1 MISKPVQPALPEIN
15 LSQTELQLVNFIRNQ
30 IQAAGYTRVVL
41 GLSGGIDSALVCF
54 LSAKAAGPENV
65 LAIRM
70 PYRTS
75 SADSLS
81 HAQLVIDQTGVL
93 AQTTPVTTMVE
104 ALLKQYPD
112 MTPLRK
118 GNVMAR
124 ARMIILYDQSA
135 SFRGLVA
142 GTGNKTEALLG
153 YTTLYGDSACAFNPV
168 GNLYKTYVLQLAR
181 FMGVPQEIINKP
193 PSADLWAGQTD
204 EDEIGFTYAEM
215 DRLLYQMI
223 DLQRSPEECAAAGFA
238 EQMITTITARINAN
252 QFKRQNPP
260 VAEIR

>member
-1 MISKPVQPALPEIN
+1 MISSPVQPALPEIN
-15 LSQTELQLVNFIRNQ
+15 LPQIELQLVNFIRNQ
-30 IQAAGYTRVVL
+30 LQAAGYTRVVL

-54 LSAKAAGPENV
+54 LLAKAAGPENV

-70 PYRTS
+70 PYHTS

-93 AQTTPVTTMVE
+93 AQTTPVTAMVE

-135 SFRGLVA
+135 SFHGLVA

-153 YTTLYGDSACAFNPV
+153 YTTLYGDSACAFNPI
-168 GNLYKTYVLQLAR
+168 GDLYKTYVLHLSR
-181 FMGVPQEIINKP
+181 FMRVPEEIINKP

-223 DLQRSPEECAAAGFA
+223 DLQRSPEECAAAGFT
-238 EQMITTITARINAN
+238 EQMITAITARINAN